1 VFRIAGVAEDVT
13 ARRAIEEQFRQSQ
26 KLEAIGQLAGGIA
39 HDFNNLLTVINGYT
53 QVLLAEG
60 RDPSAQRD
68 LEQIQHAGTRA
79 ASLTRQLLAF
89 GRQSILEVTVLDLSR
104 LLTQAEKILERVL
117 RGDIVLTIETAAS
130 LYRVK
135 ADPGQ
140 IERVIINLAVNARD
154 AMPQGGRLTLGTRNV
169 ELATRDLVDHPGAS
183 AGRYAVLSVSDTGSG
198 MTELVKARLF
208 EPFFTTKG
216 ADRGTGLGLAVVD
229 GVIRQSGGFIEV
241 DSAPGRGTT
250 FRIYLPAIEGLEPD
264 VVDEAVEGPEAG
276 SETVV
281 LAEDDEA
288 VRQFA
293 GTALR
298 RLGYRVL
305 VAIDGADAVELI
317 RHAAQPIALLVTDLV
332 MPGLNGPQVIE
343 VLRKEGRAPH
353 VLFISGYAP
362 ETVMQREITSGAVN
376 FLRKPFTAV
385 TLARKVREVLDTRS

>member
-1 VFRIAGVAEDVT
+1 MAI
-13 ARRAIEEQFRQSQ
+13 RRCSWPKAATRRRS
-26 KLEAIGQLAGGIA
+26 GISSR
-39 HDFNNLLTVINGYT
+39 F
-53 QVLLAEG
+53 E
-60 RDPSAQRD
+60 
-68 LEQIQHAGTRA
+68 HAGKRA

-117 RGDIVLTIETAAS
+117 RGDIVLTIETPAS

-169 ELATRDLVDHPGAS
+169 ELSTRDLVHHPGAS

-198 MTELVKARLF
+198 MTDLVKARLF

-216 ADRGTGLGLAVVD
+216 PDRGTGLGLAVVD

-241 DSAPGRGTT
+241 DSALGRGTT
-250 FRIYLPAIEGLEPD
+250 FRIYLPAIEGLDTD
-264 VVDEAVEGPEAG
+264 VVDDAVEGPASG
-276 SETVV
+276 TETLV

-293 GTALR
+293 GSALR
-298 RLGYRVL
+298 RHGYKVL
-305 VAIDGADAVELI
+305 VAVDGADAVELV

-343 VLRKEGRAPH
+343 MLRKEGRAPH

-362 ETVMQREITSGAVN
+362 ETVMQREIAGGAVN
-376 FLRKPFTAV
+376 FLRKPFTAGA
-385 TLARKVREVLDTRS
+385 LARKVREVLDRQ